1 MKQIQIAENTWKI
14 GSNLGNEELF
24 EGIWPTPDGVSVNSY
39 FIREEK
45 SVLID
50 IIKKGEE
57 FINEYE
63 EELNAVDASL
73 KTVDYLIINHMEPDH
88 TGALLKL
95 TRFNPNVKIFCTK
108 KSVPMLKA
116 FYGIEKNV
124 TAVSDGDTLDL
135 GNGRVL
141 SFLETPNIH
150 WPETM
155 MTYDSKNQILF
166 SCDAFGSFKALPEGK
181 TFDDEM
187 NEQEMNEF
195 QAETLRY
202 YSNIVST
209 FTPFVVNGLKKLAS
223 LKIKVIAPSHGM
235 VWRKNPETIVNWYQK
250 LCDFAVRGD
259 RRITVIWSSMYGNT
273 EAMLKTV
280 IDTLNEVGIP
290 YSVYRIPDEPKLS
303 YVLADCWRSEGII
316 LGMPTYEY
324 RMFPPMAH
332 VIDLLDRSHIK
343 NRLAFRFGSFGWSG
357 GAQKQLDELT
367 AKLNWTFLNPVEFQG
382 APKEEDKAKAAAE
395 IREMANRI
403 NADRG
408 NDCQPK
414 DGAVF

>member
-1 MKQIQIAENTWKI
+1 
-14 GSNLGNEELF
+14 
-24 EGIWPTPDGVSVNSY
+24 
-39 FIREEK
+39 
-45 SVLID
+45 
-50 IIKKGEE
+50 
-57 FINEYE
+57 
-63 EELNAVDASL
+63 
-73 KTVDYLIINHMEPDH
+73 
-88 TGALLKL
+88 
-95 TRFNPNVKIFCTK
+95 
-108 KSVPMLKA
+108 
-116 FYGIEKNV
+116 
-124 TAVSDGDTLDL
+124 
-135 GNGRVL
+135 
-141 SFLETPNIH
+141 
-150 WPETM
+150 
-155 MTYDSKNQILF
+155 
-166 SCDAFGSFKALPEGK
+166 
-181 TFDDEM
+181 M

-403 NADRG
+403 NAGRA
-408 NDCQPK
+408 NDSPLK

>member
-95 TRFNPNVKIFCTK
+95 TRFNPNVRIFCTK

-135 GNGRVL
+135 GNGRIL

-357 GAQKQLDELT
+357 GAQKQLYELT